1 MASRGAASRSFLA
14 AVRGRAASS
23 APRIRA
29 APLPSAPRRRV
40 PSSAFSP
47 FAAARPMSA
56 MMGSPAAMAAAG
68 LAMVAGMASAEGA
81 KAAVLVPV
89 RRRRGAQRRWRRC
102 PQIRASRPDLEG
114 SWLWWLETAA
124 DLRRLATAVGDG
136 GGVAAVVG
144 SDGVG
149 RRRRRTWRRHGEGRQ
164 QSGRWQWRRLVE
176 AVAGGHDSGHRRHG
190 GPGQLAEGVG
200 DGCIWRARH
209 RLVEGSKTS
218 LAQRGAADSSGGR
231 LGARGAGGGVGGRLG
246 ARGATDGGRPAWR
259 ERRGRRWRRRPRC
272 EEELLVGVAR
282 SLAHEGWPVGDAGA
296 GVPHVGRACVVV
308 EHRCVSR
315 GSHPSRA
322 IAGRKPNLGSFE
334 SRRTAVAVFPS
345 LLFLKTSFW
354 HPLGSDLSCVPLL
367 V

>member
-1 MASRGAASRSFLA
+1 
-14 AVRGRAASS
+14 
-23 APRIRA
+23 
-29 APLPSAPRRRV
+29 
-40 PSSAFSP
+40 
-47 FAAARPMSA
+47 
-56 MMGSPAAMAAAG
+56 
-68 LAMVAGMASAEGA
+68 MASAEGA

-89 RRRRGAQRRWRRC
+89 RRRRGAQWRRRRC

-124 DLRRLATAVGDG
+124 DLRRLATAVGDV

-144 SDGVG
+144 SGGVG
-149 RRRRRTWRRHGEGRQ
+149 RRRRRTWRR
-164 QSGRWQWRRLVE
+164 LAE

-190 GPGQLAEGVG
+190 GPGRLAKGVG

-209 RLVEGSKTS
+209 RLVEGSETS
-218 LAQRGAADSSGGR
+218 LAQRGTADSSGGR

-272 EEELLVGVAR
+272 EEEQLVGVAR
-282 SLAHEGWPVGDAGA
+282 SSAHEGWPAGDAGA